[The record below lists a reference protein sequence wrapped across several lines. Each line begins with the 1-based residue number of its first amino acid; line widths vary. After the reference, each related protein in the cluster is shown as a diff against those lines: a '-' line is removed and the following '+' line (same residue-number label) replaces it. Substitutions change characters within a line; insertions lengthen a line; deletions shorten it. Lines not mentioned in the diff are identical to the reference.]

1 MAYGIGIMSGTSLDG
16 IDVALVKIKGI
27 NESTQ
32 CTLIHYDS
40 YPYDEHIRAAVLRV
54 SHPETSNVAE
64 LCALNFELGKLYSDA
79 VSRLLKDH
87 DFKSPLDFIA
97 MHGQTIYHI
106 PKATDEYCASTLQIG
121 DPARLAYDHHTTVI
135 SNFRP
140 MDMMAGGQGAPLV
153 PYTEYLL
160 LRSTTHNRLLQN
172 IGGIGNITVLPKN
185 CTMDEVFAFDT
196 GPGNMMINGAMQYF
210 YQLPYDDQ
218 GQIAAR
224 GQVIPEL
231 LNDLMNDPY
240 FKESPPKATGRE
252 LFGET
257 RIQSIC
263 EQYANQADNVIAT
276 FTELTAKSI
285 ANAIEQFIQP
295 MLALNLD
302 DELIIAGGGAYN
314 LHLVSRIEH
323 YLPMLKVKTQEDI
336 GLNSDAKEAVA
347 FAVLGHQTL
356 NRQPSNLTTA
366 TGAAHSMILGNITL
380 NPWGD

>member
-16 IDVALVKIKGI
+16 VDVALVEIEGI

-87 DFKSPLDFIA
+87 NFKAPLDFIA

-121 DPARLAYDHHTTVI
+121 DPAPLAYDHHTTVI

-172 IGGIGNITVLPKN
+172 IGGIGNITVVPKN

-218 GQIAAR
+218 GQIAAH
-224 GQVIPEL
+224 GQVIPGL

-240 FKESPPKATGRE
+240 FKEAPPKATGRE

-276 FTELTAKSI
+276 LTELTAKSI
-285 ANAIEQFIQP
+285 AHAVEQFIQP
-295 MLALNLD
+295 KLTLNFN

-314 LHLVSRIEH
+314 LYLVSRIEH

-356 NRQPSNLTTA
+356 NHQPSNLTTA